1 MSTRAPTPLAS
12 FRCAIISDALHRRDA
27 QGTVFTL
34 APLLKQFAVWA
45 SLFRELHIVAPFIG
59 EHDVRHDHAPYPFDN
74 VTFHPIPLAGGN
86 TLGDKLQLARSVP
99 AWLCIMRQVAP
110 QVDAVHLRCPS
121 NIGGAALLAG
131 IFRRHH
137 AQAVYTGN
145 WAGYVG
151 EPRTYRAQRW
161 LLRRM
166 FAGPVFVYPVDEP
179 LAPHE
184 VETFSPSMS
193 AHDLQHSTAL
203 RTAALAS
210 ARPGQPLTIASV
222 GALNA
227 NKNHALVIDAVA
239 DLMRDGVSV
248 ALHIVGSGPEAAALQ
263 ARTARLGVAPCVH
276 FHGNLPHP
284 QVLALLAGANLFAL
298 PSRTEGFSKA
308 VVEALGCGAMPVVTA
323 SAANRVI
330 TDSEAYGALVPFGNR
345 EALTQAFHHCAA
357 RLAADPSLPLAC
369 IAHARR
375 FTLEAWR
382 DHLASQLVQAWGLT

>member
-1 MSTRAPTPLAS
+1 MTSGAPLAS
-12 FRCAIISDALHRRDA
+12 LSCAIISDALHRRDA

-45 SLFRELHIVAPFIG
+45 HLFRELHIVAPFIG
-59 EHDVRHDHAPYPFDN
+59 EHDIRHDHAPYPFAN
-74 VTFHPIPLAGGN
+74 VTFHPVPPAGGN
-86 TLGDKLQLARSVP
+86 TLRDKLELARTVP
-99 AWLCIMRQVAP
+99 AWLRVMAQVEP
-110 QVDAVHLRCPS
+110 LVDAVHLRCPS
-121 NIGGAALLAG
+121 NVGGAALLAG
-131 IFRRHH
+131 RFRRHH
-137 AQAVYTGN
+137 RQAVYTGN
-145 WAGYVG
+145 WAGYAG
-151 EPRTYRAQRW
+151 EPRTYRTQRW
-161 LLRRM
+161 LLRRL
-166 FAGPVFVYPVDEP
+166 FTGPVFVYPVDEP

-193 AHDLQHSTAL
+193 AHDLQQSHAL
-203 RTAALAS
+203 RTAALS
-210 ARPGQPLTIASV
+210 TARPDGPLTIASV

-239 DLMRDGVSV
+239 DLVRDGVSV
-248 ALHIVGSGPEAAALQ
+248 SLHIVGSGPEAASLE
-263 ARTARLGVAPCVH
+263 ARAVRQGVDSCVH
-276 FHGNLPHP
+276 FHGNLPHS
-284 QVLALLAGANLFAL
+284 QVLALLAGADLFAL

-330 TDSEAYGALVPFGNR
+330 TASEAYGALVPFGNR
-345 EALTQAFHHCAA
+345 EALTQAFHRCAA

-382 DHLASQLVQAWGLT
+382 DHLAAQLVQAWGLT